1 MRARHVPPVRHDRPD
16 ATTRVRASRDRAS
29 RDYGVLVEPQQPRE
43 RRNPWWAVALVY
55 AFGGILFLVAG
66 RMLPW
71 QDQDR
76 QDPEY

>member
-1 MRARHVPPVRHDRPD
+1 MARWRGGG
-16 ATTRVRASRDRAS
+16 
-29 RDYGVLVEPQQPRE
+29 DYGVLVEPQQPRE